1 MYFIKYNKN
10 NYDYGYKFKFVFQV
24 YLAHIEDN
32 NDIEIT
38 KETIGL
44 IYDWYKIRLQESYE
58 LIKIFIGQFTYKLS
72 KIDDKI
78 IIEGLINKNKENLYF
93 VKEYLVEID
102 IDNNYPINIFDND
115 YSVVPYNIIEQSY
128 MKINNYKK
136 FLK

>member
-1 MYFIKYNKN
+1 
-10 NYDYGYKFKFVFQV
+10 
-24 YLAHIEDN
+24 
-32 NDIEIT
+32 
-38 KETIGL
+38 
-44 IYDWYKIRLQESYE
+44 

-102 IDNNYPINIFDND
+102 IDNNYPITIFDND

-128 MKINNYKK
+128 MKIK
-136 FLK
+136 